1 MSVRIHLDNPPT
13 LYTNLDTISGT
24 ITLNLN
30 NDENISA
37 ILVKLEGESRTAL
50 ERPPGAFQQL
60 NPSLMAADRD
70 QRQGNATE
78 NHKILYEVCQLFPS
92 QNPGRV
98 AATEPAYTLRA
109 GQHEYPF
116 RFKIP
121 LNNGCLDSQPQQVVP
136 GSRFG
141 VQIPYAHVRRTLPPS
156 LIGYPGEAEIRYY
169 VKVTVQR
176 PSIFKGNRRSDIGF
190 RFMPIELPRAPS
202 SVKEVYARGPYIF
215 QANLATP
222 QTPKLVASGE
232 VDARLPSP
240 AALTCNKP
248 IPLRIILRKL
258 SQSPEQMYL
267 MLLEL
272 YLIGFTEVRAGDV
285 VRVKTDVW
293 KVMSSNRLVIPI
305 GSPRD
310 LLGTEIVVDKK
321 LWDDV
326 PLPNTVVPSFHTCNL
341 TRKYD
346 LEVRIGLGLGIPG
359 NAQVCLLSPHQS
371 ETSHRQETTQATNSY
386 PPPLGS

>member
-1 MSVRIHLDNPPT
+1 
-13 LYTNLDTISGT
+13 
-24 ITLNLN
+24 
-30 NDENISA
+30 
-37 ILVKLEGESRTAL
+37 
-50 ERPPGAFQQL
+50 
-60 NPSLMAADRD
+60 
-70 QRQGNATE
+70 
-78 NHKILYEVCQLFPS
+78 
-92 QNPGRV
+92 
-98 AATEPAYTLRA
+98 
-109 GQHEYPF
+109 
-116 RFKIP
+116 
-121 LNNGCLDSQPQQVVP
+121 
-136 GSRFG
+136 
-141 VQIPYAHVRRTLPPS
+141 
-156 LIGYPGEAEIRYY
+156 
-169 VKVTVQR
+169 
-176 PSIFKGNRRSDIGF
+176 
-190 RFMPIELPRAPS
+190 
-202 SVKEVYARGPYIF
+202 
-215 QANLATP
+215 
-222 QTPKLVASGE
+222 
-232 VDARLPSP
+232 
-240 AALTCNKP
+240 
-248 IPLRIILRKL
+248 
-258 SQSPEQMYL
+258 MYL

-346 LEVRIGLGLGIPG
+346 LEVRIGLGLGITG